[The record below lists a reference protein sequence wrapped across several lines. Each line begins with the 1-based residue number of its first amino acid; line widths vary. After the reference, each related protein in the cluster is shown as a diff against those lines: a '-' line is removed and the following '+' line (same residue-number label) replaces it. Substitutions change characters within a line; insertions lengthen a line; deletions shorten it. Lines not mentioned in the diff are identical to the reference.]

1 MLMAATKAA
10 ARASLLKR
18 IIVYCNYVVVPILR
32 KKKMSCADG
41 GESKDTAGPLNIKVK
56 EKDRRQNKARRSHA
70 KEMKD
75 FRFPPG
81 IL

>member
-1 MLMAATKAA
+1 MLLFQSSKE
-10 ARASLLKR
+10 K
-18 IIVYCNYVVVPILR
+18 NE
-32 KKKMSCADG
+32 CADGG